1 MALLKKL
8 FSAGA
13 SDLVDSV
20 GNAIDKIHTSAEE
33 KELVKAEVTKAIHQF
48 EKDIAQEV
56 TKRWESDNQ
65 QESWLPRNIR
75 PLVLGWLVVSTTLLI
90 FIDAGAIDFVVA
102 DKWVDLLQIVLITV
116 IGAYFGSRGLEKI
129 NKNK

>member
-1 MALLKKL
+1 MALLTNL
-8 FSAGA
+8 FSKLLG
-13 SDLVDSV
+13 DSSKI
-20 GNAIDKIHTSAEE
+20 IDEVVTSQEE
-33 KELVKAEVTKAIHQF
+33 KLILKNEL
-48 EKDIAQEV
+48 EKILNENRVVIEQEV
-56 TKRWESDNQ
+56 TKRWQSDNQ

-90 FIDAGAIDFVVA
+90 FIDAGVIQFVVE

-129 NKNK
+129 KK

>member
-1 MALLKKL
+1 MALLTNL
-8 FSAGA
+8 FSKLLG
-13 SDLVDSV
+13 DSSKI
-20 GNAIDKIHTSAEE
+20 IDEVVTSQEE
-33 KELVKAEVTKAIHQF
+33 KLTLKNEL
-48 EKDIAQEV
+48 EKILNENRVVIEQEV
-56 TKRWESDNQ
+56 TKRWQSDNQ

-90 FIDAGAIDFVVA
+90 FIDAGVIEFVVE